1 MKMAQHFLLS
11 SKARTLSLAQVM
23 RMSEEEAFNMFVALR
38 YADNGGV
45 PSCPKCGSV
54 TVYRYATRRIFKCK
68 DCQAQFSATSG
79 TIFASRKLDVR
90 DILAAIAIFANGAK
104 GHSALQLSRDLDCQY
119 RTAYVLAHKLRESMT
134 DETANITLSGTVE
147 IDGAYFGGH
156 VKPANY
162 KEDRRDRR
170 LSENQT
176 GKRRCVTVM
185 RERGGRTVTFVGK
198 SELEAVP
205 AIMKRVAPGTVIHAD
220 EATSWDGLGDH
231 YSMRR
236 INHSVCYSDGQACT
250 NGAESFFSRLRR
262 AELGTHHSIRKGYL
276 AAYAGEMAWRED
288 HRRESNGAQFMGI
301 AKLAAQSP
309 VSRQWKGYWQRHL
322 PK

>member
-1 MKMAQHFLLS
+1 MNMAQHFLLS
-11 SKARTLSLAQVM
+11 AKARTLSLAQVM
-23 RMSEEEAFNMFVALR
+23 RLTDEEAFAMLVAIR

-45 PSCPKCGSV
+45 PSCGKCGSV
-54 TVYRYATRRIFKCK
+54 SIYTYASRRIFKCK
-68 DCQAQFSATSG
+68 DCGAQFSATSG
-79 TIFASRKLDVR
+79 TIFASRKMAIRDV
-90 DILAAIAIFANGAK
+90 LAAIAIFANGAK
-104 GHSALQLSRDLDCQY
+104 GISALQLSRDLDCQY
-119 RTAYVLAHKLRESMT
+119 RTAYVMAHKLRESMT
-134 DETANITLSGTVE
+134 SETDGLTLSGTVE

-162 KEDRRDRR
+162 KEARIDRR
-170 LSENQT
+170 LAENQT
-176 GKRRCVTVM
+176 GKRRCVVVM
-185 RERGGRTVTFVGK
+185 RERGGRTITRVGK

-205 AIMKRVAPGTVIHAD
+205 TIMQRVAPGTVIHAD
-220 EATSWDGLGDH
+220 EATSWDSLHDH
-231 YSMRR
+231 YEMRR

-288 HRRESNGAQFMGI
+288 HRRESNGTQFIGI